1 MLDEQFFFS
10 PENWGCVNG
19 QEVSI
24 ALRIDIESWETRGDC
39 MIDFYDYVKLI
50 EIDLESYIYKLPL
63 Q

>member
-1 MLDEQFFFS
+1 MNNVFLS
-10 PENWGCVNG
+10 PKNWGCVNG

-24 ALRIDIESWETRGDC
+24 TLRIDIESWETRGDC

-50 EIDLESYIYKLPL
+50 EIDLEPYIYKLPL